1 MNCWK
6 AEYFLV
12 YIVLFQIHLTHS
24 ENFKL
29 RKTEIFSI
37 ISTRI
42 FSLEIFSSGVRQE
55 QDIYVRLIDSVTKQ
69 VRK

>member
-29 RKTEIFSI
+29 RKIFSI
-37 ISTRI
+37 IYSRI